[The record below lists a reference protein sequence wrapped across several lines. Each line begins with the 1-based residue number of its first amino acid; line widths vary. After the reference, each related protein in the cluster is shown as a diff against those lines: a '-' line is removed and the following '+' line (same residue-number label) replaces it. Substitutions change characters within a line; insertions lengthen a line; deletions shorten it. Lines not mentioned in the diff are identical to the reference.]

1 MAGAAR
7 TVVLAVM
14 ACSFSCLAYVM
25 PVVAPAPRASRA
37 AAARMEQGVEKATPM
52 MPNQHTWFPGSDD
65 MAMSAKKWYVVD
77 AKGLRLGRMSSEI
90 AKILIGKHKPEFTPG
105 TDIGDCVIVVNADK
119 VIVTG
124 KKSSQKMYKRHS
136 GRPGGMK
143 MESFDELQ
151 QRIPER
157 YKLTDAHSHYSP
169 PAPARSLAHQLASAA
184 LKAVGRGPTR
194 EPPSPPRPS
203 NRGPAQRTCR
213 IVEKAIKGMLP
224 HTSAGR
230 ELFRHLKV
238 YQGAKHPHDAQ
249 APEELTFIGLTST
262 PDGRV
267 LDLTDPDAMVI
278 CA

>member
-65 MAMSAKKWYVVD
+65 TAMSAKKWYVVD

-143 MESFDELQ
+143 MESFEELQ
-151 QRIPER
+151 QRIPE
-157 YKLTDAHSHYSP
+157 
-169 PAPARSLAHQLASAA
+169 
-184 LKAVGRGPTR
+184 
-194 EPPSPPRPS
+194 
-203 NRGPAQRTCR
+203 R